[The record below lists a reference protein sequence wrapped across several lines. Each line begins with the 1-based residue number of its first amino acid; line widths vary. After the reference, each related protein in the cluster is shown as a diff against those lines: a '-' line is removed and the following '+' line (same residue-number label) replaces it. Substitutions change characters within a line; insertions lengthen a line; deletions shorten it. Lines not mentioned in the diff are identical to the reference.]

1 MKLQAFRIALIVAA
15 AQAALLPAAW
25 AGGDGSTSRLI
36 DQPGATSPGATA
48 ETIAAYSFIA
58 QRTLNAH
65 SNMIEGQHL
74 GGPGDL
80 GAVPG
85 SRDDVFDMQN
95 YRIPSATMPG
105 LNAYP
110 RLVGARYDA
119 NVGTGAHAVYTLS
132 GPMIAQI
139 NVKLEGIYN
148 TYHSMV
154 AVTATPRN
162 PWDQTQGRLPALG
175 QGSLADLR
183 LSRRT
188 PGGPANPPT
197 AADLF
202 WADIDTIGTG
212 LAGLKDA
219 NGHAIPVLFRPFA
232 EFNTNKYYYKGQN
245 AQDFVNLWSDV
256 VGYYK
261 DTLHLHNLIYCWEA
275 WTWGSSA
282 SEASIAPWYPAG
294 KVDLVGGAFYFTQ
307 QDKAAGY
314 FNLAFGQPGS
324 QTQQNLN
331 DQAVFNNLMGVA
343 VANDKPFG
351 AMQWAVDSTDGTV
364 GDDLDTLAFMS
375 SVDARRAASPGSAQ
389 HMAFNYYWTTA
400 EEANNQNNPSALVD
414 DPRVATVSSLDG
426 VQAKQGAILESSA
439 GSQVGGGQPVSTL
452 QTGFSSTR
460 QQYRTILSFAAGT
473 LPANAA
479 IDPANGLTL
488 LMSPVTPGAASP
500 FSVAGQR
507 HCVDAGY
514 LGGAPTFFGSSAALA
529 TEDFSAAGAACVSTT
544 NDWST
549 NAATGR
555 APANFSAASLAA
567 GYLNLKGPT
576 QLRVYFTQPQAG
588 GLVVWNGAPVTGL
601 NTGDDP
607 APQLIFSYTTP

>member
-1 MKLQAFRIALIVAA
+1 MKLHAFRIALLVAA
-15 AQAALLPAAW
+15 AQAALLPAAR
-25 AGGDGSTSRLI
+25 ASGDGSTARLI
-36 DQPGATSPGATA
+36 DQPTATSPGATA

-80 GAVPG
+80 SAAAGTP
-85 SRDDVFDMQN
+85 DDVFDMQN
-95 YRIPSATMPG
+95 YRIPSVTMPG

-132 GPMIAQI
+132 GPTISQI

-148 TYHSMV
+148 TYHSLI

-202 WADIDTIGTG
+202 WADIDTIGAG
-212 LAGLKDA
+212 LGGLKDA
-219 NGHAIPVLFRPFA
+219 NGKAIPVLFRPFA

-245 AQDFVNLWSDV
+245 AQDFVNLWNDV
-256 VGYYK
+256 VGYYENN
-261 DTLHLHNLIYCWEA
+261 LHLHNLIYCWEA
-275 WTWGSSA
+275 WAWNGSA
-282 SEASIAPWYPAG
+282 SEANIAPWYPTG
-294 KVDLVGGAFYFTQ
+294 KVDLVGGAFYFNQ
-307 QDKAAGY
+307 QNKVDGY
-314 FNLAFGQPGS
+314 FNLTFGPAGH

-331 DQAVFNNLMGVA
+331 DQAAFNNLMGVA
-343 VANDKPFG
+343 VANNKPFG

-364 GDDLDTLAFMS
+364 GDDTDTLAFMS
-375 SVDARRAASPGSAQ
+375 SVDARHATSPSTTQ

-426 VQAKQGAILESSA
+426 VQSKQGSILESVA
-439 GSQVGGGQPVSTL
+439 GSQVGGGQPFSTL
-452 QTGFSSTR
+452 QTGFSNTR
-460 QQYRTILSFAAGT
+460 QQYRTILSFAAGM
-473 LPANAA
+473 LPANAT

-507 HCVDAGY
+507 HCVDAAY
-514 LGGAPTFFGSSAALA
+514 LNGAPAVFGSSAALA
-529 TEDFSAAGAACVSTT
+529 TEDFSAAGASCVAWT

-549 NAATGR
+549 NATTGR
-555 APANFSAASLAA
+555 APANFSAASLGA

-576 QLRVYFTQPQAG
+576 QLRVYFTQVQAG
-588 GLVVWNGAPVTGL
+588 GSVVWNGTPVTGL